1 MGISRA
7 TIILGT
13 LALLGASFAA
23 DAQTERQAAPTKTP
37 KERAGMAAVAAADKA
52 AEKPEAAGATKQKK
66 LSMCLETW
74 DAQTHMTKR
83 EWRVACARSVRDYPD
98 AFER

>member
-23 DAQTERQAAPTKTP
+23 DAQTERQAAPTKSA
-37 KERAGMAAVAAADKA
+37 KERAGMAAVAAAAKA
-52 AEKPEAAGATKQKK
+52 AEKPEAGATKQKK

>member
-1 MGISRA
+1 
-7 TIILGT
+7 
-13 LALLGASFAA
+13 
-23 DAQTERQAAPTKTP
+23 
-37 KERAGMAAVAAADKA
+37 MAAVAAADKA
-52 AEKPEAAGATKQKK
+52 AEKPEAGATKQKK